1 MPDLR
6 RWSAVLLAGL
16 LVLATG
22 CEGDRPD
29 PAPAP
34 ASSTPLSDVAT
45 DTVTV
50 AREDFC
56 ARVAPAAV
64 EEALGVAATD
74 ADAWANGERAALA
87 PGITDVAHEYG
98 CRWAADGTAARAW
111 VFAPPVTPGQ
121 AERLRRAVSRAPG
134 CEPVPD
140 APRFGSRDVAVRCAG
155 ADGEVTSFHGLFGDA
170 WLSCSLETSG
180 AGSASRA
187 EALDRAGRWCV
198 TVLEAASA

>member
-1 MPDLR
+1 VPDLR
-6 RWSAVLLAGL
+6 PWSALLLAGL

-22 CEGDRPD
+22 CEEDQPD

-34 ASSTPLSDVAT
+34 GTSTPLSDVAT

-64 EEALGVAATD
+64 EDALEAAAVD
-74 ADAWANGERAALA
+74 ADAWANGERATLA
-87 PGITDVAHEYG
+87 PGVTDVAHEYG
-98 CRWAADGTAARAW
+98 CRWAADGTTVRAW
-111 VFAPPVTPGQ
+111 VFAPPVTAGQ
-121 AERLRRAVSRAPG
+121 AEDLRRAASRAPG

-140 APRFGSRDVAVRCAG
+140 ASRFGSRGVAVRCTAG
-155 ADGEVTSFHGLFGDA
+155 DREVTAFHGLFGDA

-180 AGSASRA
+180 PRSASQA
-187 EALDRAGRWCV
+187 DVLDRTGRWCV
-198 TVLEAASA
+198 TVLQAAAA